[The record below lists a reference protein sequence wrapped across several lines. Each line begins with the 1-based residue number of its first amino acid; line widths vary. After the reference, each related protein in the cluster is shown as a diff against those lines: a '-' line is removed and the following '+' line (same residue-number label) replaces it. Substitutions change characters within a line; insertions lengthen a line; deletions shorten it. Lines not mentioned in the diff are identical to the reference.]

1 MKEPNTKKKLRLP
14 VVIDELFKKILRR
27 IKTGKEGFMVFYI
40 SLFLIL
46 WLAAGFAVGMKQ
58 VYVDQLFDKTVIE
71 RLEKE
76 ANDHGQMIKQRALYI
91 AAVTLSGFISVYY
104 EMKTIPQRRNIRKIE
119 KNIMKLNQAKK
130 RRMKRK

>member
-1 MKEPNTKKKLRLP
+1 
-14 VVIDELFKKILRR
+14 
-27 IKTGKEGFMVFYI
+27 MVFYI

-58 VYVDQLFDKTVIE
+58 VYVDQLFDKAVIE

-76 ANDHGQMIKQRALYI
+76 ANDHGHADRMIKQRVLYI

-130 RRMKRK
+130 RRMKENKKCTYQRAGAFLFCMEMGEVVPAYFS

>member
-1 MKEPNTKKKLRLP
+1 
-14 VVIDELFKKILRR
+14 
-27 IKTGKEGFMVFYI
+27 MVFYI

-58 VYVDQLFDKTVIE
+58 VYVDQLFDKAVIE

-76 ANDHGQMIKQRALYI
+76 ANDHGHADRMIKQRVLYI
-91 AAVTLSGFISVYY
+91 AAVTVSGFISVYY

-119 KNIMKLNQAKK
+119 KNNHEIKSSKKTKNEEKIKSAQAKGQVHFCFVWK
-130 RRMKRK
+130 MGEVVPAYFS

>member
-1 MKEPNTKKKLRLP
+1 M
-14 VVIDELFKKILRR
+14 
-27 IKTGKEGFMVFYI
+27 MFYI

-58 VYVDQLFDKTVIE
+58 VYVDQLFDKAVIE

-76 ANDHGQMIKQRALYI
+76 ANDHGHADRMIKQRVFYI
-91 AAVTLSGFISVYY
+91 AAVTLSGFISVYH
-104 EMKTIPQRRNIRKIE
+104 ELKTITQRRNIRKIE